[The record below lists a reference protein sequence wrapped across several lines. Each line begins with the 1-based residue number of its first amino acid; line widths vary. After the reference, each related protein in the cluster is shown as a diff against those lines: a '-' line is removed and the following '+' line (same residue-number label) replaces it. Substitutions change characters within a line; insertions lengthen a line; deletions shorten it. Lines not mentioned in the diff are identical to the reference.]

1 MSKKQDKEKIKLSE
15 KLALNFR
22 KKWLVSG
29 IQTFLIIAILI
40 MGYVSLNLFVRQLD
54 LPQIDVTEN
63 KLYTLTEASKNAVSK
78 IDKEVTVY
86 AYGFEEDS
94 TLIDLMKQYKAVNDK
109 ISYEILTEESN
120 FEMVQSYSLSSGYY
134 VLIIKSGDS
143 EKLIDASTQFSSYDY
158 VTNQTIDT
166 TEQVITNS
174 MLALIEENKPK
185 IYFTQGHGEYD
196 SSIALTLESQL
207 TNEAYEHE
215 YLNIATRGSIP
226 EDCDVL
232 AIISPSSDFLDAE
245 VAAISDYINKGGDIY
260 YAMDVVSQEVSYIN
274 LQKVLD
280 QYGVSIQNGYIFE
293 LANNQQLA
301 EYPYIFMPQASSTH
315 EITRDI
321 YTDSY
326 MWLVYAGRLNFKSDT
341 ELQALKA
348 TKEIL
353 LSSTEEAL
361 FVTDFQNDM
370 TQALTTAQASKS
382 DIAAAITKKVTP
394 PGASEETESKLV
406 VISSGN
412 FMADFTMKEL
422 NQSYPMS
429 YIGSNM
435 DFAINSMAFLAG
447 KDNLLTIRKEYNSS
461 TYTPTN
467 IQNLVVVLVIIFVP
481 ILIIATGIIIGAWR
495 KRRK

>member
-40 MGYVSLNLFVRQLD
+40 MGYVSLD

-215 YLNIATRGSIP
+215 YPGFYMDQRACVLYGKRCHGA
-226 EDCDVL
+226 DCHQ
-232 AIISPSSDFLDAE
+232 APYRP
-245 VAAISDYINKGGDIY
+245 VAA
-260 YAMDVVSQEVSYIN
+260 
-274 LQKVLD
+274 
-280 QYGVSIQNGYIFE
+280 
-293 LANNQQLA
+293 
-301 EYPYIFMPQASSTH
+301 H
-315 EITRDI
+315 
-321 YTDSY
+321 
-326 MWLVYAGRLNFKSDT
+326 
-341 ELQALKA
+341 
-348 TKEIL
+348 L
-353 LSSTEEAL
+353 LPL
-361 FVTDFQNDM
+361 
-370 TQALTTAQASKS
+370 
-382 DIAAAITKKVTP
+382 P
-394 PGASEETESKLV
+394 
-406 VISSGN
+406 
-412 FMADFTMKEL
+412 
-422 NQSYPMS
+422 
-429 YIGSNM
+429 
-435 DFAINSMAFLAG
+435 
-447 KDNLLTIRKEYNSS
+447 
-461 TYTPTN
+461 
-467 IQNLVVVLVIIFVP
+467 
-481 ILIIATGIIIGAWR
+481 
-495 KRRK
+495 